1 MKINVIGE
9 QIPQEEVDAYV
20 RRAGEKYPDKVI
32 KELTIK
38 ADGEYVDLKYDFEE
52 VPFDRIRRIT
62 GYLVGNLD
70 RFNNAK
76 RAEVH
81 DREKHSV

>member
-9 QIPQEEVDAYV
+9 QIPQEEMDAYV
-20 RRAGEKYPDKVI
+20 RRAEKKYPDKVI